1 MISER
6 KLKKWRKEALILL
19 TIQRGDGSGDVLG
32 VGRKT
37 CNDILLK
44 FLAMN
49 QELLDRLLIDKE
61 GL

>member
-6 KLKKWRKEALILL
+6 KLKKWRKEALVLL
-19 TIQRGDGSGDVLG
+19 AIQRGDGSGDVLG